1 MENGEKQNE
10 QSREIALDVLRG
22 IAILIVVLGHAIQSS
37 LLEGESSF
45 IWSRLILNFQ
55 MPLLF
60 CISGYSAGFSFPSN
74 DTKKFIVKK
83 IKRLLIPY
91 VAWESLHYMVVCIV
105 TSDYN
110 MFEGISFIKEFFISD
125 FWFLRVLFIYYVVL
139 WIYNILFSLVHIKN
153 KMVQSL
159 LLLSGCAIVWLLTK
173 IKLINGSLSVWYYVW
188 FIIGLLFFIYKSYI
202 NSLIHNTK
210 KVSCVGSIFITLL
223 VIFAIAKNVST
234 RIITV
239 LLVAQIS
246 MVVYASVGV
255 MPEKIRTYLIHVGK
269 NTLPVYGIHW
279 CLLFSPVFRVNGYQ
293 GIRNVL
299 ALYPSAILISIMWVV
314 ISEVLILILS
324 KSNMGRKIFLG
335 VG

>member
-1 MENGEKQNE
+1 MENGEKHNE

-60 CISGYSAGFSFPSN
+60 CISGYSAGFSFPSD

-91 VAWESLHYMVVCIV
+91 VAWESLHYLVVCIV

-188 FIIGLLFFIYKSYI
+188 FIIGLLFFIYKNYI

-223 VIFAIAKNVST
+223 VIFAIVKNVST

-293 GIRNVL
+293 CIRNVL
-299 ALYPSAILISIMWVV
+299 ALYPSAIFISIMWVV

>member
-1 MENGEKQNE
+1 MENGEKHNE

-60 CISGYSAGFSFPSN
+60 CISGYSAGFSFPSD

-91 VAWESLHYMVVCIV
+91 VAWESLHYLVVCIV

-210 KVSCVGSIFITLL
+210 KVNCVGSIFITLL
-223 VIFAIAKNVST
+223 VIFAIVKNVST

-293 GIRNVL
+293 MYKKRV
-299 ALYPSAILISIMWVV
+299 SLISKCNIY
-314 ISEVLILILS
+314 I
-324 KSNMGRKIFLG
+324 NH
-335 VG
+335 VGCN

>member
-1 MENGEKQNE
+1 
-10 QSREIALDVLRG
+10 
-22 IAILIVVLGHAIQSS
+22 
-37 LLEGESSF
+37 
-45 IWSRLILNFQ
+45 

-91 VAWESLHYMVVCIV
+91 VAWESLHYLVVCIV
-105 TSDYN
+105 PSDYKV
-110 MFEGISFIKEFFISD
+110 FGRISFIKEFFISD

-139 WIYNILFSLVHIKN
+139 WIYNILFDLLHIRN

-159 LLLSGCAIVWLLTK
+159 SLLSGCAIVWLLTK
-173 IKLINGSLSVWYYVW
+173 IKLINGSLSVWYYVC
-188 FIIGLLFFIYKSYI
+188 FLIGLLFFTYKSYI

-210 KVSCVGSIFITLL
+210 KASCVESVFITLL
-223 VIFAIAKNVST
+223 VIFAIVKNVLPK
-234 RIITV
+234 IITV

-246 MVVYASVGV
+246 MVVFVSVGV
-255 MPEKIRTYLIHVGK
+255 MPEKIRTYLIHIGK

-279 CLLFSPVFRVNGYQ
+279 CLLFSPVFRVNGYRY
-293 GIRNVL
+293 IRNVL
-299 ALYPSAILISIMWVV
+299 TLYPSAVLISILWV
-314 ISEVLILILS
+314 ILCEVLILILS
-324 KSNMGRKIFLG
+324 KNSVGRKIFLG